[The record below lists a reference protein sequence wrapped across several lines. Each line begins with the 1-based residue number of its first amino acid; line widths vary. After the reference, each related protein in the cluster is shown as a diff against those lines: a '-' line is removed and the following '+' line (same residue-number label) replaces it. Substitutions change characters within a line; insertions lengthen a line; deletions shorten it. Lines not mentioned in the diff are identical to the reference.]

1 MKRTTPT
8 MLAAEILMLVLCAIF
23 FVPIYYLV
31 VSTFKTQAEIVA
43 APLALP
49 AGLNLGNYA
58 KALASFNYWR
68 AFGNSLLITAVS
80 IVLIVVFGSMAA
92 YTLARRRGPYARL
105 LSTYFLLGFLV
116 PLQTTMLPLFLIMR
130 FLHLIDSYQGMI
142 FLHSNGAV
150 FALFL
155 YLGFIRT
162 LPRDLEEAAF
172 VDGAGVFRT
181 FWQIVFPLLR
191 PITATIVIFNVIWIW
206 NDFLLSYLF
215 LSSTSK
221 ATLTLQVY
229 NGVGQYF
236 TDWSLMMP
244 ILVLAILPIA
254 IFYLFMQRHIIGGL
268 LAGSL
273 KG

>member
-1 MKRTTPT
+1 
-8 MLAAEILMLVLCAIF
+8 MLVICAIF

-31 VSTFKTQAEIVA
+31 VSTFKTQAEIIA

-49 AGLNLGNYA
+49 SSLSLANYA
-58 KALASFNYWR
+58 KALENFNFWR
-68 AFGNSLLITAVS
+68 SFGNSLLITSVS

-92 YTLARRRGPYARL
+92 YMVARRNNLLSRL
-105 LSTYFLLGFLV
+105 LNNYFLIGFLV

-130 FLHLIDSYQGMI
+130 FLGLINSYQGMI

-155 YLGFIRT
+155 YLGFIRFM
-162 LPRDLEEAAF
+162 PRDLEEAAS

-215 LSSTSK
+215 LSSTNK

-236 TDWSLMMP
+236 TDWSIMMP